1 MMDEAWSYAA
11 RCEAEARERTE
22 RAEEASGRA
31 REERD
36 PARRDRASLEE
47 ERAEALTARDE
58 LAQDTRDRGRTVH
71 ALSAPDPLAN
81 SNF

>member
-1 MMDEAWSYAA
+1 MYAA

-36 PARRDRASLEE
+36 RARRDRASLEE
-47 ERAEALTARDE
+47 ERAEASAARDE
-58 LAQDTRDRGRTVH
+58 LAQDTWDRGRMMHT
-71 ALSAPDPLAN
+71 LSAPDPLVD